1 MFEILRTGESFDLRI
16 ESCPERRL
24 VSTGPCVD
32 SRIRP
37 GSDAL
42 SSSSRSQ
49 RAIREK
55 GELMNARKH
64 GILALAVGATL
75 ALGASTANARMVV
88 GDGASVRADSSASST
103 ASAAAL
109 KALDL
114 RWEAIAKS
122 YRLKHSAGDG
132 TRPDDRSGIRG
143 V

>member
-1 MFEILRTGESFDLRI
+1 M
-16 ESCPERRL
+16 
-24 VSTGPCVD
+24 ST
-32 SRIRP
+32 R
-37 GSDAL
+37 
-42 SSSSRSQ
+42 Q
-49 RAIREK
+49 
-55 GELMNARKH
+55 N

-75 ALGASTANARMVV
+75 ALGASSANARMVSS
-88 GDGASVRADSSASST
+88 DGASVSAGLSASSH

-132 TRPDDRSGIRG
+132 TRPDDRSGLRG